1 MTMQFRQFAK
11 SRTRL
16 LGASVSA
23 LATMIALATPAVAQQ
38 AAQAAPAA
46 GTGGIEQIVVTAQK
60 RTENIQNVPIA
71 ISAFTANALKE
82 RGVNDVSQLTAFA
95 PNVTLDASTPFSG
108 SSAVLGA
115 SIRGVGSADF
125 AFNIDPAVGVY
136 LDGVFLGRSIG
147 ANQDLLDVDRI
158 EVLKGPQG
166 TLFGRNSTGGAINIV
181 THEPGNTFRFIGDVT
196 TGSYNR
202 LQTRMTMDVPLAQGL
217 SAAISFGSLNR
228 EGYQHRIAYPGA
240 YTADAYTGF
249 SAAGYNAGDDR
260 QGGDANWNGR
270 IKLKYVQ
277 GSFKAVLTLDYTHIN
292 QESTPN
298 SLLGTFSSGPNVT
311 NSFGG
316 LVANDLGPN
325 EGFPVQTALQ
335 IIPGGG
341 GTNFLGLY
349 NFCIGASPS
358 DIAARAL
365 QSICGPRT
373 GVNGYNTLPGL
384 AGQAANG
391 YVAYGNQFITGHP
404 DTTYSQ
410 GENYSRVKQYGIGLN
425 LETRIGS
432 ATLKSITSYRQVDL
446 NAGLDDSGSPLNMLT
461 LSFTVDQHQWSQEFQ
476 LSGKTLAD
484 KLTYVFGLYGF
495 NETGNLHDFVNFD
508 AGLLQVDGPGRINT
522 VALAGYGQIDYK
534 ASDLLSFTLGGR
546 ITHEHKNYY
555 GGQADDNGFGYK
567 LFNCAPSPL
576 CAALTGF
583 PVGNNNAAYFANQY
597 GSNLGAL
604 ANYFDYY
611 PNNPLSALYT
621 NFTPKAG
628 VQLHASRDVM
638 AYFTWSRGYKSG
650 GWTTRLSNPLAVA
663 PEFGPEKVQS
673 FELGVKSTL
682 LDRKL
687 QLNADVFDSQYN
699 GIQLNE
705 QVGLSPTV
713 ENLGKAQI
721 KGAEIEATVA
731 PGGGFTLAGS
741 LSYLDAHYTYVCGEA
756 NVFQDFCG
764 GQSAYIAPNSI
775 SAGIYSGAQ
784 LPKAPHWKTNLS
796 PSYHLL
802 LPNDKG
808 QIVFAADWTFTTSMR
823 NDSPGTYLMWRTAT
837 NIVNGSIAYKAPGGN
852 WDLTVGATNL
862 TNQRYLITGQ
872 SNLAA
877 GIVSGTYNRPAEWYA
892 RLGVKF

>member
-1 MTMQFRQFAK
+1 MKRPIAILAGVALGVMMT
-11 SRTRL
+11 
-16 LGASVSA
+16 AS
-23 LATMIALATPAVAQQ
+23 AQAQ
-38 AAQAAPAA
+38 TAAAAPAA
-46 GTGGIEQIVVTAQK
+46 VTPPEGGIQEIVVTAQK
-60 RTENIQNVPIA
+60 RSENIQSVPIA
-71 ISAFTANALKE
+71 ISAFTASALKE

-166 TLFGRNSTGGAINIV
+166 TLFGRNSTGGAISIV
-181 THEPGNTFRFIGDVT
+181 THEPGDTFRFVGDFT

-202 LQTRMTMDVPLAQGL
+202 LQTRATMDVPLAEGL
-217 SAAISFGSLNR
+217 TSSITFGEMTR
-228 EGYQHRIAYPGA
+228 DGYQYRIPYPGA
-240 YTADAYTGF
+240 YVTDQFTAF
-249 SAAGYNAGDDR
+249 NAAGYGAGDNR
-260 QGGDANWNGR
+260 QGGDDNWSTR
-270 IKLKYVQ
+270 IKLKYVT
-277 GSFKAVLTLDYTHIN
+277 GTFKAVLSFDYTHIS
-292 QESTPN
+292 QEATPN
-298 SLLGTFSSGPNVT
+298 SLLGTFTSGPNVT

-316 LVANDLGPN
+316 LSANDLGPA
-325 EGFPVQTALQ
+325 EGAPTQTALQ

-349 NFCIGASPS
+349 NFCIGASSS
-358 DIAARAL
+358 DIAARNL
-365 QSICGPRT
+365 QNVCGPRS
-373 GVNGYNTLPGL
+373 GANGYNTLPAL
-384 AGQAANG
+384 AGAAANG
-391 YVAYGNQFITGHP
+391 YIAYGNQFITGNP

-410 GENYSRVKQYGIGLN
+410 GENYSHVKQYGIGLAM
-425 LETRIGS
+425 ETRIGS
-432 ATLKSITSYRQVDL
+432 ATLKSTTSYRQVDL

-476 LSGKTLAD
+476 LSGKALAD
-484 KLTYVFGLYGF
+484 KLNYVFGIYGF
-495 NETGNLHDFVNFD
+495 NEVGNLHDYVTFD
-508 AGLLQVDGPGRINT
+508 DGLLQVDGPGRINT
-522 VALAGYGQIDYK
+522 LALASYGQVDYK
-534 ASDLLSFTLGGR
+534 LSDLISFTLGGR
-546 ITHEHKNYY
+546 FTHEHKNYY
-555 GGQADDNGFGYK
+555 GFQADDNAFNYK
-567 LFNCAPSPL
+567 LFNCVPPDTGYAIPGVL
-576 CAALTGF
+576 TCQAYTGF
-583 PVGNNNAAYFANQY
+583 PRAGQPLV
-597 GSNLGAL
+597 
-604 ANYFDYY
+604 YY
-611 PNNPLSALYT
+611 PAGPDSAIYN

-628 VQLHASRDVM
+628 IQAHFNRDVM
-638 AYFTWSRGYKSG
+638 GYFTWSRGYKSG
-650 GWTTRLSNPLAVA
+650 GWTTRLSNPLPQA

-673 FELGVKSTL
+673 FELGVKSTW
-682 LDRKL
+682 LDHHL
-687 QLNADVFDSQYN
+687 QVNAAVFDSEYN

-721 KGAEIEATVA
+721 KGAELETTIA

-741 LSYLDAHYTYVCGEA
+741 LSYLDAHYSYVCGEN
-756 NVFQDFCG
+756 NVFEDFCG

-775 SAGIYSGAQ
+775 SAGIYAGAD

-796 PSYHLL
+796 PSYAIL
-802 LPNDKG
+802 LPNDHGK
-808 QIVFAADWTFTTSMR
+808 VVLAADWTYTSSMR
-823 NDSPGTYLMWRTAT
+823 NDSPGTFLMWRTAT
-837 NIVNGSIAYKAPGGN
+837 NMINASVAYKAPSGN
-852 WDLTVGATNL
+852 WDLTIGGTNL